1 MRAHG
6 RHEDARRIKMVAQ
19 MVTTKGLELVFVD
32 NTTVEDTIQSQIA
45 RMFDTGQEE
54 SFGRSS
60 ALSRDASADTYLLIA
75 CDVLT

>member
-45 RMFDTGQEE
+45 RMFYKRPAAILRQK
-54 SFGRSS
+54 FGHF
-60 ALSRDASADTYLLIA
+60 T
-75 CDVLT
+75 